1 MLKIEAT
8 CSQTMLSCLGSPS
21 DLATEMAH
29 VVQHIAEKIIAVAE
43 PEDRTEL
50 AATLAAGWSLAV
62 KNALKEV
69 QSHDER

>member
-1 MLKIEAT
+1 MIKVEANDKT
-8 CSQTMLSCLGSPS
+8 TMLTMLGSPS
-21 DLATEMAH
+21 SLATEMAH
-29 VVQHIAEKIIAVAE
+29 VIEHVAEKIIVVAK

-69 QSHDER
+69 QNREKQ

>member
-1 MLKIEAT
+1 MLKIEVLSHHT
-8 CSQTMLSCLGSPS
+8 VLSCFGSPS
-21 DLATEMAH
+21 DLASEMARA
-29 VVQHIAEKIIAVAE
+29 VQHVAEKIIASAA